1 MYFENKGKLYF
12 EATAMLV
19 CRLPIEGGEDLSWG
33 ADRIFYISSK
43 IRQNVAI
50 LLNRSLLSRVPPLP
64 SHKGRHCVYGAFP
77 HNIAGQRLT
86 RPKAAKGKENVS
98 MNWFSSL
105 VVQYRFEKTWLF
117 KLALLSKPLLKVLI
131 DMTSYLLLYFL
142 DLDHICKCA
151 LLVIWFMWVG
161 WAVFM
166 VNGTGQA
173 YIIGGEL
180 LWEKIL
186 RTPHKYL
193 PQEQHQNS
201 KIVTGSQ
208 FWNTPKRKHK
218 TTSSHLQE
226 MSPCVLL
233 WELKKIVSKTRN

>member
-1 MYFENKGKLYF
+1 
-12 EATAMLV
+12 MLV

-43 IRQNVAI
+43 IRQKVAI

-161 WAVFM
+161 V
-166 VNGTGQA
+166 GSIYGQWDGA
-173 YIIGGEL
+173 SVYYWGGATVGKDIENTTQ
-180 LWEKIL
+180 ISAT
-186 RTPHKYL
+186 RTTSKL
-193 PQEQHQNS
+193 QNS
-201 KIVTGSQ
+201 DGLPIL
-208 FWNTPKRKHK
+208 KH
-218 TTSSHLQE
+218 T
-226 MSPCVLL
+226 
-233 WELKKIVSKTRN
+233 KKET